1 MFLVAPSFENVEV
14 EVLVLPGFQALCK
27 MWYVK
32 RILEISHVKIN
43 GQQQG
48 LQRPLSPDSL
58 RIVKV
63 RGMLVGTNAS
73 AH

>member
-43 GQQQG
+43 GQHKDYNDHCPFI
-48 LQRPLSPDSL
+48 RSES
-58 RIVKV
+58 
-63 RGMLVGTNAS
+63 
-73 AH
+73 